1 MSSTASEMK
10 QRRLN
15 QHYLILLVIILVGA
29 ILRFSNLGLKPLWLD
44 EVITA
49 TFSLGRN
56 YQDFPL
62 DVVLSLD
69 RLSEVLT
76 YQPGVSCPQIAE
88 NIARTSTHPP
98 LFFCWLYQW
107 LGWMAPL
114 GKDWVVKLRSLSAV
128 FGILAI
134 ALMYGIN
141 RLAFS
146 RSAGLMAAAM
156 MAVSPFAVYLSQEA
170 RHYTLPMVLI
180 SLSLWV
186 LLRLQR
192 DIFQTKKVNVGVW
205 LVWVVVHTISLYVHY
220 FCILALIAESGTLVL
235 LMLWYRRKILQ
246 PTQVWLGLILSHI
259 GVVIA
264 FAPWLLITFSH
275 ANRAETDWI
284 ATNDY
289 FAPLYQTIISW
300 LLMVIVLP
308 LENQPLPVVIISGL
322 LISGFGVWLGWNVFR
337 GLKYLWHN
345 PQTNLPTITLL
356 SFVAL
361 ILLEFF
367 LIVFLLK
374 KDITSAPRYS
384 FVYYPAICALIGA
397 AISGNDKSI
406 IATKRTII
414 IILLTSL
421 ISSIFVINN
430 LGLKKPF
437 EPEKVAQIMN
447 QDSGKPLMIVM
458 AYSSYQDVALG
469 WSFALAVKNIRN
481 QNIQPTHIAFYQKSP
496 TWQTVWQ
503 KLAQLPSQQVSQ
515 LNLWVIAPGIRR
527 REYPPQAQVSPTLA
541 CNIDTT
547 QHYRIG
553 VPYQLYRCVQAQV
566 N

>member
-1 MSSTASEMK
+1 M
-10 QRRLN
+10 
-15 QHYLILLVIILVGA
+15 G
-29 ILRFSNLGLKPLWLD
+29 
-44 EVITA
+44 
-49 TFSLGRN
+49 
-56 YQDFPL
+56 
-62 DVVLSLD
+62 
-69 RLSEVLT
+69 
-76 YQPGVSCPQIAE
+76 
-88 NIARTSTHPP
+88 
-98 LFFCWLYQW
+98 
-107 LGWMAPL
+107 
-114 GKDWVVKLRSLSAV
+114 
-128 FGILAI
+128 
-134 ALMYGIN
+134 
-141 RLAFS
+141 
-146 RSAGLMAAAM
+146 
-156 MAVSPFAVYLSQEA
+156 
-170 RHYTLPMVLI
+170 LI

-205 LVWVVVHTISLYVHY
+205 LAWVVVHTISLYTHY

-235 LMLWYRRKILQ
+235 LMLWHRQKILQ
-246 PTQVWLGLILSHI
+246 PTQVWLGLILSNI
-259 GVVIA
+259 GVAIA

-284 ATNDY
+284 ATTNY

-308 LENQPLPVVIISGL
+308 LENQPLPVIIISGL

-337 GLKYLWHN
+337 GLKHLWHN
-345 PQTNLPTITLL
+345 PHTNLPTITLL

-397 AISGNDKSI
+397 AISYNYKLT
-406 IATKRTII
+406 IATKRTIL

-447 QDSGKPLMIVM
+447 QDSQKPLMVVM

-481 QNIQPTHIAFYQKSP
+481 QNIQPTRIAFYEKSP

-503 KLAQLPSQQVSQ
+503 KLAQLPPQQVSQ

-527 REYPPQAQVSPTLA
+527 REYPPQAQISPALA

-547 QHYRIG
+547 QYYRVG